1 MDNQSNQGHSIF
13 ENKGDAFRRV
23 VKPNLAA
30 MQLQLLP
37 SVRIEHALFSWIAN
51 SSKIT
56 ILGTTMTVELVAQ
69 PAGHT
74 ARSTVTV
81 IAQRSRE
88 DVHTFSRMET
98 AKDMPPRPGLHQR
111 YL

>member
-1 MDNQSNQGHSIF
+1 MDNQSNQGHSII

-51 SSKIT
+51 SSKS
-56 ILGTTMTVELVAQ
+56 
-69 PAGHT
+69 P
-74 ARSTVTV
+74 S
-81 IAQRSRE
+81 
-88 DVHTFSRMET
+88 
-98 AKDMPPRPGLHQR
+98 
-111 YL
+111 